1 MPQVTTATTT
11 SATTPPTYYTKEGHE
26 RQLQRAPPRN
36 PPAAAA
42 SRRPLC
48 GNNRLPILS
57 LATDPD
63 DYVPSPTPPP
73 PPPPPPAGRPL
84 PKFLSSVSP
93 TPNGGDGRATA
104 ASSVS
109 SSAVESGI
117 EPISPAAADEDDAR
131 RPRAD
136 MLAEVVRTAYVEPAP
151 AVVVAEPERARRGD
165 VLYNYLA
172 RKRPWSN
179 PAVLQEKWKRRWPTL
194 TQEERREVAQETAGH
209 LLNVGLRENM
219 LETDLLLLD
228 RGMMAALKARAC
240 HVDKLG
246 ELVFRALEDA
256 EPSAEAAAETKLQQE
271 LLECERACCAWWP
284 ERPRRDQ
291 PRGRCDYAG
300 PDRAYMVK
308 PPMRFIFSLTPL
320 LDGKS
325 DKALFSRA
333 EAREAFDAYLTMRR
347 SIFVKEGD
355 DEETFYV
362 ADDPL
367 SLALGNLKAF
377 HLSRCDWLLDQH
389 LVPVAGEERA
399 AIDEV
404 D

>member
-1 MPQVTTATTT
+1 M
-11 SATTPPTYYTKEGHE
+11 
-26 RQLQRAPPRN
+26 
-36 PPAAAA
+36 
-42 SRRPLC
+42 RRPIC

-63 DYVPSPTPPP
+63 DCVPS
-73 PPPPPPAGRPL
+73 PPPPAGRPL
-84 PKFLSSVSP
+84 PKFLPSVSP
-93 TPNGGDGRATA
+93 TPNGGGDGRATA

-136 MLAEVVRTAYVEPAP
+136 MLAEAVRTAYVEPAP

-165 VLYNYLA
+165 VLYNYLG

-209 LLNVGLRENM
+209 LLNVGLREHM

-240 HVDKLG
+240 HVEKLG

-271 LLECERACCAWWP
+271 WLECERACCAWWP

-308 PPMRFIFSLTPL
+308 PSMRFIFSLTPL

-347 SIFVKEGD
+347 SIFVKEGE

-367 SLALGNLKAF
+367 SQVLGNLKAF
-377 HLSRCDWLLDQH
+377 HLSRRDWLLDQY
-389 LVPVAGEERA
+389 LVPVAGDERA
-399 AIDEV
+399 AIDEI

>member
-1 MPQVTTATTT
+1 MPQVTTAATTA
-11 SATTPPTYYTKEGHE
+11 SATTPPAYYTKEGHE

-36 PPAAAA
+36 PPAIL
-42 SRRPLC
+42 RRPNC

-63 DYVPSPTPPP
+63 DCVPSP

-84 PKFLSSVSP
+84 PKFLPSVSP
-93 TPNGGDGRATA
+93 TPNGGGDGRATV

-109 SSAVESGI
+109 SSAIESGI
-117 EPISPAAADEDDAR
+117 EPISPAVADEDDAR

-136 MLAEVVRTAYVEPAP
+136 MLTEAVRTAYDEPAP
-151 AVVVAEPERARRGD
+151 AVVAEPESARRGD
-165 VLYNYLA
+165 VLFNYLG
-172 RKRPWSN
+172 RKRPWGN
-179 PAVLQEKWKRRWPTL
+179 PAVLQEKWKRRWPAL
-194 TQEERREVAQETAGH
+194 TQEERREVAEETAGH
-209 LLNVGLRENM
+209 VLNVGLREHM
-219 LETDLLLLD
+219 LETDLLILD
-228 RGMMAALKARAC
+228 RGMMAALKTRAC

-256 EPSAEAAAETKLQQE
+256 EPSAEATAETKLQQE
-271 LLECERACCAWWP
+271 LLECERALCAWWP

-300 PDRAYMVK
+300 PGRAYMVK

-367 SLALGNLKAF
+367 SLALNLKAF

-389 LVPVAGEERA
+389 LVPVAGEERP

>member
-1 MPQVTTATTT
+1 M
-11 SATTPPTYYTKEGHE
+11 
-26 RQLQRAPPRN
+26 
-36 PPAAAA
+36 
-42 SRRPLC
+42 RRPIC

-63 DYVPSPTPPP
+63 DCVPSPPP
-73 PPPPPPAGRPL
+73 PPPSGRPL
-84 PKFLSSVSP
+84 PAFLSSVSP
-93 TPNGGDGRATA
+93 TPNGDGRVTA

-109 SSAVESGI
+109 SSAIESGI
-117 EPISPAAADEDDAR
+117 EPISPAAADEDNDAR
-131 RPRAD
+131 RPMAD
-136 MLAEVVRTAYVEPAP
+136 MLAEAVRTADVEPASA
-151 AVVVAEPERARRGD
+151 AVAVAEPERARRGD
-165 VLYNYLA
+165 VLFGYLG

-179 PAVLQEKWKRRWPTL
+179 PAVLQEKWKRRWPAL
-194 TQEERREVAQETAGH
+194 TQEERREVAEETAGH
-209 LLNVGLRENM
+209 LLNVGVREHM

-228 RGMMAALKARAC
+228 RGMMAALKTRAC

-246 ELVFRALEDA
+246 ELVFRALEDN
-256 EPSAEAAAETKLQQE
+256 ELSTEAAAETKLQLE
-271 LLECERACCAWWP
+271 LLQCERACCAWWP

-291 PRGRCDYAG
+291 PRNRCDYAG

-347 SIFVKEGD
+347 SIFVKEEEEN
-355 DEETFYV
+355 EETFYV

-389 LVPVAGEERA
+389 LVPVAGVERP